1 MRCSSGQAQSK
12 ARHRGGMPGLCP
24 VAKGRLV
31 PIQRRG
37 DVRSPP
43 SRGGMSYP
51 YPVAG
56 KSGLGPARGNRSR
69 GPGPSPGAQV
79 QVRWP
84 HLPPPG
90 CSAVMCSAVPCCAVH
105 PRGPC
110 PGELQAGAQVQV
122 QVAPGG
128 QVQVQVQGPR
138 SRSSQGSSNQAGPQ
152 AQVQIAPGGQ
162 GSPLIWVK
170 LIWDYVNLSK
180 LT

>member
-1 MRCSSGQAQSK
+1 MPGREGTSCPYPEAGGCQISTQSRRDVLSLSSGGEIRSRSSQGKSK
-12 ARHRGGMPGLCP
+12 QGPRSRS
-24 VAKGRLV
+24 KS
-31 PIQRRG
+31 
-37 DVRSPP
+37 RSP
-43 SRGGMSYP
+43 
-51 YPVAG
+51 
-56 KSGLGPARGNRSR
+56 
-69 GPGPSPGAQV
+69 GPGPLATFATPGVQCGDAQCRAV
-79 QVRWP
+79 
-84 HLPPPG
+84 L
-90 CSAVMCSAVPCCAVH
+90 CSAVH